1 MESGAADEF
10 MAALSK
16 DPAFKDM
23 IEGVNMS
30 ESGYK
35 SIFVIMIAEFDE
47 DFIKMN
53 KSKKREEGEYQTE
66 EYDSGIKQK
75 VQTGYAKLTPRKDV
89 QDAFE
94 KLKDVSKTIRDV
106 DQQLKASLSTKQSAE
121 KRDESDSH
129 HR

>member
-30 ESGYK
+30 ESGHK

-75 VQTGYAKLTPRKDV
+75 VQTGYAKLNPQKRCPRC
-89 QDAFE
+89 
-94 KLKDVSKTIRDV
+94 IR
-106 DQQLKASLSTKQSAE
+106 KAEEYFKNYQG
-121 KRDESDSH
+121 R
-129 HR
+129 